1 MVLSNRIVFDSKIL
15 TFIKEQ
21 EASGI
26 LSSIGLRKSSS
37 FRGINTLIRAI
48 K

>member
-1 MVLSNRIVFDSKIL
+1 MVCGSKRL

-26 LSSIGLRKSSS
+26 LSNLELKPSILSNLTGTNLL
-37 FRGINTLIRAI
+37 F
-48 K
+48 